1 MKPKPGLDGTADQL
15 RGLLDANPITRGMT
29 IRVDRGQIYLGR
41 QEPPGPFSDDEPDD
55 RLRLSPIGSGAKF
68 GLSVK
73 RHTGKW
79 DKTPFSGTP
88 AELVDLVCAHMQHLV
103 ADLFSPPPS

>member
-1 MKPKPGLDGTADQL
+1 MEPLPALEAAAQKL
-15 RGLLDANPITRGMT
+15 RPLLDAKPITRGMT
-29 IRVDRGQIYLGR
+29 VRVDRGHVYLGR

-79 DKTPFSGTP
+79 EKTPFKGTP
-88 AELVDLVCAHMQHLV
+88 SELVDLVCAHMQHLV
-103 ADLFSPPPS
+103 ADLFSPPS